1 MPADLFNDAAL
12 QNVLATLEIER
23 AKIAKVQTKGY
34 ALIVAGIVVGI
45 LGTTIGFLVPALII
59 GVMSAITGGVF
70 LYRIGNALTAY
81 KGAFKLNVIGY
92 ALKFLDESL
101 TINPNSGIGER
112 EFIDTQLFTN
122 TPDRYSTEDFVSGK
136 ADKTSFYFAEVHA
149 EYKTET
155 TTKNGTQTQW
165 HEIFRGILF
174 TADFNKNFNG
184 VTVVRPRGFGSSM
197 SAWFSKNLFSINS
210 KNLIQLEN
218 VEFEKTFVTYGAD
231 QVEARYI
238 LTPSMMEKIL
248 KLNEQS
254 RDTISLSFI
263 YSKMYIAFPIE
274 RNCFEAPI
282 FKTLLNPNL
291 INDDLETI
299 RFMYDV
305 VREMDL
311 NTRIWNKA

>member
-1 MPADLFNDAAL
+1 MPADLLNDVAL

-23 AKIAKVQTKGY
+23 AKIAKAQTKGY
-34 ALIVAGIVVGI
+34 VFIVLGIVFGIVGA
-45 LGTTIGFLVPALII
+45 TVGFPVPALII
-59 GVMSAITGGVF
+59 GVLTAIAGGVF
-70 LYRIGNALTAY
+70 LYCISNALANY
-81 KGAFKLNVIGY
+81 KTSFKLDVIGY

-101 TINPNSGIGER
+101 TINPNSGVGEK
-112 EFIDTQLFTN
+112 EFINAQLFTN
-122 TPDRYSTEDFVSGK
+122 RPDRYSTEDFVSGK

-184 VTVVRPRGFGSSM
+184 LTVVRPRGFGSSM
-197 SAWFSKNLFSINS
+197 SAWFSKNVFSIDS
-210 KNLIQLEN
+210 KNLIKLEN
-218 VEFEKTFVTYGAD
+218 IEFEKTFVTYGAD

-248 KLNEQS
+248 KLNAQS

-263 YSKMYIAFPIE
+263 YTKMYIAFPID

-291 INDDLETI
+291 LNEDVATI
-299 RFMYDV
+299 KFMYDV

-311 NTRIWNKA
+311 NTRIWNKS